1 MCFCRSLIIE
11 NQEKSKKKLKNK
23 KRNLKQKE
31 VNCNERKPANK
42 SKNLC
47 NSFCRTMIFG
57 RAENSVGEKYKKI

>member
-1 MCFCRSLIIE
+1 LIFTLSE
-11 NQEKSKKKLKNK
+11 AKNK
-23 KRNLKQKE
+23 TKKQKKRKVKAKKKQKE